1 MEGSPSDR
9 PSSTPSEHITLHIL
23 SPSTEVPNKI
33 TFKNCSASTTVA
45 DLKAKICHAIP
56 SKPAPERQ
64 RLIYRGRPLIQD
76 TVTLRDVLTQE
87 AVRFYA
93 LWCWI
98 QLTVLEINTLQEFS
112 LHLVLPPPT
121 VHQNHTASPI
131 PPATNSHGPL
141 PPNIPRNGGLTAA
154 PHYQAV
160 PGGQGGVP
168 HIMPHLV
175 GPHGAPP
182 VPQAPFPPHIQNA
195 LQNHLQMLGQQIGA
209 QIATHGNHQ
218 TPQGMRNQ
226 YHLQNAQQQN
236 FAPASFQQ
244 VIAQQQQ
251 ARSAAGQQ
259 GAGGNATGQS
269 MTGVP
274 DTSRQGAATPTI
286 SSNPT
291 NGHVPLPAT
300 GTVVQENQGP
310 NSESWRMVI
319 QSTSTVSG
327 LNPNLQR
334 VPTPINLGFPQP
346 NAGAG
351 TQLLPAGPSGPVANQ
366 ASTPGQPGA
375 PNPMQ
380 IRMLE
385 QEIAAIQSALAR
397 GTAPAP
403 SVFESAR
410 TMLRNIE
417 NINLT
422 PGLETMLRAQLE
434 GLSVQADQLRASLNS
449 MLLQVI
455 SQNPNAQAAPATS
468 PTQTM
473 PLHSNATSSVY
484 ILSSPNGPQALLVSP
499 SGTFS
504 TTWHMQP
511 RGNLGF
517 PLITHHHNNH
527 SPLAHPTGN
536 NTNNGVRAPQPRIV
550 PVDGAPAQQQP
561 QAQAQ
566 AQANEAR
573 DLLRLLLPLGGHIWL
588 LIRLFGFVY
597 FFTAGGSSR
606 RAFLLGGIA
615 FLVFIAQTGI
625 FRPFVRAVWDPLRR
639 HIEGLVAGND
649 PNIAQRPTHPPNALG
664 AGAND
669 TQHRNGE
676 PTPQEV
682 AARLLQ
688 ERARRNFG
696 TLREQFRSVE
706 RAVALFVGSLV
717 PGFGERH
724 IAARD
729 AAEAV
734 RQAEAREREEAA
746 RSEEEAAA
754 RREDPSTAEPEGSPG
769 DGNQTGAQERAEAQA
784 PLVEI

>member
-1 MEGSPSDR
+1 MTAP
-9 PSSTPSEHITLHIL
+9 LH
-23 SPSTEVPNKI
+23 
-33 TFKNCSASTTVA
+33 
-45 DLKAKICHAIP
+45 
-56 SKPAPERQ
+56 
-64 RLIYRGRPLIQD
+64 
-76 TVTLRDVLTQE
+76 
-87 AVRFYA
+87 
-93 LWCWI
+93 
-98 QLTVLEINTLQEFS
+98 
-112 LHLVLPPPT
+112 
-121 VHQNHTASPI
+121 HQT
-131 PPATNSHGPL
+131 
-141 PPNIPRNGGLTAA
+141 
-154 PHYQAV
+154 V

-168 HIMPHLV
+168 H
-175 GPHGAPP
+175 GALP

-218 TPQGMRNQ
+218 MAHGMRNQ
-226 YHLQNAQQQN
+226 YHVHNLQQQN
-236 FAPASFQQ
+236 VALPSFQQ

-251 ARSAAGQQ
+251 ARSAAGQP

-269 MTGVP
+269 ITGESNA
-274 DTSRQGAATPTI
+274 SRQNAVTPTTF
-286 SSNPT
+286 SEPPNLP
-291 NGHVPLPAT
+291 VPSPAT
-300 GTVVQENQGP
+300 GTVVQDNLGP
-310 NSESWRMVI
+310 NGESWRMVI

-334 VPTPINLGFPQP
+334 VPTPVNGGIQQSSPGVGTLSPPATLG
-346 NAGAG
+346 
-351 TQLLPAGPSGPVANQ
+351 SVANQ
-366 ASTPGQPGA
+366 ASSPGPPGA

-385 QEIAAIQSALAR
+385 QEMAAIQNALAR

-403 SVFESAR
+403 SVFEHAR
-410 TMLRNIE
+410 TLLRNVG
-417 NINLT
+417 NIDLT
-422 PGLETMLRAQLE
+422 PGLETRLRTQLE
-434 GLSVQADQLRASLNS
+434 ALTVQADHLRASLNS

-455 SQNPNAQAAPATS
+455 SQNPNAQAAPVTA

-473 PLHSNATSSVY
+473 PLYGNAASSVY

-499 SGTFS
+499 AGTFS
-504 TTWHMQP
+504 TPWHMQP
-511 RGNLGF
+511 RGNVGL
-517 PLITHHHNNH
+517 PLITHHHNHH
-527 SPLAHPTGN
+527 SPLAQPTGN
-536 NTNNGVRAPQPRIV
+536 NSNNGARAPQPRII
-550 PVDGAPAQQQP
+550 PADGAPAQQQL
-561 QAQAQ
+561 QAQ

-625 FRPFVRAVWDPLRR
+625 FRPFVHAIWDPLRR

-649 PNIAQRPTHPPNALG
+649 PAIAQRPPPPPSAPG

-669 TQHRNGE
+669 TPNRNGE
-676 PTPQEV
+676 PTPQEA

-688 ERARRNFG
+688 ERARQNFG

-746 RSEEEAAA
+746 RREEEAAA
-754 RREDPSTAEPEGSPG
+754 GRQDPPIAEPEGSAGVGDQPG
-769 DGNQTGAQERAEAQA
+769 HQERAEAHAPAQA

>member
-1 MEGSPSDR
+1 
-9 PSSTPSEHITLHIL
+9 
-23 SPSTEVPNKI
+23 
-33 TFKNCSASTTVA
+33 
-45 DLKAKICHAIP
+45 
-56 SKPAPERQ
+56 
-64 RLIYRGRPLIQD
+64 
-76 TVTLRDVLTQE
+76 
-87 AVRFYA
+87 
-93 LWCWI
+93 
-98 QLTVLEINTLQEFS
+98 
-112 LHLVLPPPT
+112 
-121 VHQNHTASPI
+121 
-131 PPATNSHGPL
+131 
-141 PPNIPRNGGLTAA
+141 
-154 PHYQAV
+154 
-160 PGGQGGVP
+160 
-168 HIMPHLV
+168 
-175 GPHGAPP
+175 
-182 VPQAPFPPHIQNA
+182 
-195 LQNHLQMLGQQIGA
+195 
-209 QIATHGNHQ
+209 
-218 TPQGMRNQ
+218 MRNQ
-226 YHLQNAQQQN
+226 YHLHNAQPQN

-244 VIAQQQQ
+244 VLAQQQQ

-259 GAGGNATGQS
+259 GAAGNATGQS
-269 MTGVP
+269 VTEDS
-274 DTSRQGAATPTI
+274 DTPRQGTATPTTF
-286 SSNPT
+286 SNPL
-291 NGHVPLPAT
+291 NPQVPFPAT

-310 NSESWRMVI
+310 NGESWRMVI

-327 LNPNLQR
+327 LNSNLQR
-334 VPTPINLGFPQP
+334 VPTPVNLGLQQP
-346 NAGAG
+346 SPAIG
-351 TQLLPAGPSGPVANQ
+351 TQLLPAASSGPVGSQ
-366 ASTPGQPGA
+366 APGPGPPGPA
-375 PNPMQ
+375 NPMQ

-385 QEIAAIQSALAR
+385 QEMTAIQNALAR
-397 GTAPAP
+397 GNAPAP
-403 SVFESAR
+403 LVFENAR

-422 PGLETMLRAQLE
+422 PGFETRLRTRLES
-434 GLSVQADQLRASLNS
+434 LSVQADQLRASLNS

-468 PTQTM
+468 PAQMM
-473 PLHSNATSSVY
+473 PLNGNAASSVY
-484 ILSSPNGPQALLVSP
+484 IISSPNGPQALLVSP

-504 TTWHMQP
+504 TAWHMQP
-511 RGNLGF
+511 RGNVGF
-517 PLITHHHNNH
+517 PLSTHHHNH
-527 SPLAHPTGN
+527 HAPLAQSTGTN
-536 NTNNGVRAPQPRIV
+536 SNNGARAAQPRII

-625 FRPFVRAVWDPLRR
+625 FRPFVHAVWDPLRR

-649 PNIAQRPTHPPNALG
+649 PIIAQRPAPPPNALG

-669 TQHRNGE
+669 TPNRNGE
-676 PTPQEV
+676 PTPQET

-746 RSEEEAAA
+746 RREEEAAA
-754 RREDPSTAEPEGSPG
+754 RREDPSVVEAEASAAGGTQPG
-769 DGNQTGAQERAEAQA
+769 DQERAAAQAPEQAAQA
-784 PLVEI
+784 PLVETWRLECVR

>member
-1 MEGSPSDR
+1 
-9 PSSTPSEHITLHIL
+9 
-23 SPSTEVPNKI
+23 
-33 TFKNCSASTTVA
+33 
-45 DLKAKICHAIP
+45 
-56 SKPAPERQ
+56 
-64 RLIYRGRPLIQD
+64 
-76 TVTLRDVLTQE
+76 
-87 AVRFYA
+87 
-93 LWCWI
+93 
-98 QLTVLEINTLQEFS
+98 
-112 LHLVLPPPT
+112 
-121 VHQNHTASPI
+121 
-131 PPATNSHGPL
+131 
-141 PPNIPRNGGLTAA
+141 
-154 PHYQAV
+154 
-160 PGGQGGVP
+160 
-168 HIMPHLV
+168 
-175 GPHGAPP
+175 
-182 VPQAPFPPHIQNA
+182 
-195 LQNHLQMLGQQIGA
+195 MLGQQIGA

-218 TPQGMRNQ
+218 MAQGMRNQ
-226 YHLQNAQQQN
+226 YHLHNAQQQN
-236 FAPASFQQ
+236 IVPPSFQQ

-259 GAGGNATGQS
+259 GAGGNAMGQS
-269 MTGVP
+269 MTGEP
-274 DTSRQGAATPTI
+274 DTSRQGATTPTT
-286 SSNPT
+286 SSNPP
-291 NGHVPLPAT
+291 NVPVLSPAT

-310 NSESWRMVI
+310 NGESWRMVI

-334 VPTPINLGFPQP
+334 VPTPVNPGIQQP
-346 NAGAG
+346 SPGVG
-351 TQLLPAGPSGPVANQ
+351 TQSPPAALGSVADRASSPGP
-366 ASTPGQPGA
+366 PGA

-385 QEIAAIQSALAR
+385 QEMAAIQNALAR

-403 SVFESAR
+403 SVFENAR
-410 TMLRNIE
+410 TMLRNIG

-422 PGLETMLRAQLE
+422 QGLEARLRNQLE
-434 GLSVQADQLRASLNS
+434 ALTVQADQLRASLNS

-455 SQNPNAQAAPATS
+455 SQNPNAQAVPATV
-468 PTQTM
+468 PPQIM
-473 PLHSNATSSVY
+473 PLHGNAASSVY

-499 SGTFS
+499 AGTFS
-504 TTWHMQP
+504 TPWHMQP
-511 RGNLGF
+511 RGNVGF
-517 PLITHHHNNH
+517 PLITHHHNHH
-527 SPLAHPTGN
+527 STLAQPTGN
-536 NTNNGVRAPQPRIV
+536 NSSNGARAPQARII

-561 QAQAQ
+561 QAQ

-573 DLLRLLLPLGGHIWL
+573 DLLRLLLPIGGHIWL

-625 FRPFVRAVWDPLRR
+625 FRPFVQAAWDPLRR

-649 PNIAQRPTHPPNALG
+649 PTIAQRPPPPLNAAG
-664 AGAND
+664 AGANH
-669 TQHRNGE
+669 TPNRNGE
-676 PTPQEV
+676 PTPQET

-734 RQAEAREREEAA
+734 RQAEVREQEEAA
-746 RSEEEAAA
+746 RREEEAAA
-754 RREDPSTAEPEGSPG
+754 GGEGPSIAEPEGSAGVGDPPG
-769 DGNQTGAQERAEAQA
+769 HQERAAAQAPAQA

>member
-1 MEGSPSDR
+1 M
-9 PSSTPSEHITLHIL
+9 
-23 SPSTEVPNKI
+23 
-33 TFKNCSASTTVA
+33 
-45 DLKAKICHAIP
+45 
-56 SKPAPERQ
+56 
-64 RLIYRGRPLIQD
+64 
-76 TVTLRDVLTQE
+76 
-87 AVRFYA
+87 
-93 LWCWI
+93 
-98 QLTVLEINTLQEFS
+98 
-112 LHLVLPPPT
+112 PP
-121 VHQNHTASPI
+121 V
-131 PPATNSHGPL
+131 TNSHGPFH
-141 PPNIPRNGGLTAA
+141 PNVPRNGGMTAA
-154 PHYQAV
+154 LHHQAV
-160 PGGQGGVP
+160 PGGQGGP
-168 HIMPHLV
+168 HMPSMPHLV

-182 VPQAPFPPHIQNA
+182 VPQTPFPPHIQNA

-218 TPQGMRNQ
+218 TTQGMRNQ
-226 YHLQNAQQQN
+226 YHLHNAQQQN
-236 FAPASFQQ
+236 FPPASFQQ
-244 VIAQQQQ
+244 VVAQQQQ

-259 GAGGNATGQS
+259 GAGGNATGQNVTEDS
-269 MTGVP
+269 
-274 DTSRQGAATPTI
+274 DTPRQGAATPTTF
-286 SSNPT
+286 SNPL
-291 NGHVPLPAT
+291 NPQVPFPAT

-310 NSESWRMVI
+310 NGESWRMVI

-327 LNPNLQR
+327 LNSNLQR
-334 VPTPINLGFPQP
+334 VPTPVNLGLQQP
-346 NAGAG
+346 SPAIG
-351 TQLLPAGPSGPVANQ
+351 TQLLPAASSGPVGNQ
-366 ASTPGQPGA
+366 APGPGPPGA

-385 QEIAAIQSALAR
+385 QEMTAIQNALAR

-403 SVFESAR
+403 SVFENAR

-422 PGLETMLRAQLE
+422 PGFETRLRTRLES
-434 GLSVQADQLRASLNS
+434 LSVQADQLRASLNS

-468 PTQTM
+468 PAQMM
-473 PLHSNATSSVY
+473 PLNGNAASSVY

-504 TTWHMQP
+504 TAWHMQP
-511 RGNLGF
+511 RGNVGF
-517 PLITHHHNNH
+517 PLITHHHNH
-527 SPLAHPTGN
+527 HAPLAQSTGTN
-536 NTNNGVRAPQPRIV
+536 SNNGARAPQPRII

-625 FRPFVRAVWDPLRR
+625 FRPFVHTVWDPLRR

-649 PNIAQRPTHPPNALG
+649 PIIAQRPAPPPNALG

-669 TQHRNGE
+669 IPNRNGE
-676 PTPQEV
+676 PTPQET

-746 RSEEEAAA
+746 RREEEAAA
-754 RREDPSTAEPEGSPG
+754 RREDPSVAEAEGSAAGGAQPG
-769 DGNQTGAQERAEAQA
+769 EQERAAA
-784 PLVEI
+784 

>member
-1 MEGSPSDR
+1 M
-9 PSSTPSEHITLHIL
+9 
-23 SPSTEVPNKI
+23 
-33 TFKNCSASTTVA
+33 
-45 DLKAKICHAIP
+45 
-56 SKPAPERQ
+56 
-64 RLIYRGRPLIQD
+64 
-76 TVTLRDVLTQE
+76 
-87 AVRFYA
+87 
-93 LWCWI
+93 
-98 QLTVLEINTLQEFS
+98 
-112 LHLVLPPPT
+112 PP
-121 VHQNHTASPI
+121 I
-131 PPATNSHGPL
+131 INSHGPVH
-141 PPNIPRNGGLTAA
+141 PNISRNGGLTAA
-154 PHYQAV
+154 LHHHAV
-160 PGGQGGVP
+160 PGGPGGVP
-168 HIMPHLV
+168 Q
-175 GPHGAPP
+175 GAPP
-182 VPQAPFPPHIQNA
+182 VPQVPFPPHIQNA

-218 TPQGMRNQ
+218 MPQGMRNQ
-226 YHLQNAQQQN
+226 YHLHNAQQQN
-236 FAPASFQQ
+236 NAPPSFQQ
-244 VIAQQQQ
+244 LIAQQQQ
-251 ARSAAGQQ
+251 ARSVAGQQ

-269 MTGVP
+269 TTGEP
-274 DTSRQGAATPTI
+274 DTSRQGTTTPTTF
-286 SSNPT
+286 SSPPNLP
-291 NGHVPLPAT
+291 VPSPFT

-310 NSESWRMVI
+310 NGESWRMVI
-319 QSTSTVSG
+319 QSTSTVTG

-334 VPTPINLGFPQP
+334 VPTPVNLGIQQP
-346 NAGAG
+346 SPGAG
-351 TQLLPAGPSGPVANQ
+351 TQLPPAALGSVVNQ
-366 ASTPGQPGA
+366 APSPGPPGA

-380 IRMLE
+380 IRMFE
-385 QEIAAIQSALAR
+385 QEMAAIQNALAR

-403 SVFESAR
+403 SVFENAR
-410 TMLRNIE
+410 TMLRNIG

-422 PGLETMLRAQLE
+422 QGLETRLRNQLE
-434 GLSVQADQLRASLNS
+434 ALTVQADQLRASLNS

-455 SQNPNAQAAPATS
+455 SQNPNAQAAPATA
-468 PTQTM
+468 PAQMM
-473 PLHSNATSSVY
+473 PLHGNAASSVY
-484 ILSSPNGPQALLVSP
+484 ILSSLNGPQALLVSP
-499 SGTFS
+499 AGTFS
-504 TTWHMQP
+504 TPWHMQP
-511 RGNLGF
+511 RGNVGF
-517 PLITHHHNNH
+517 PLISHHQSHQ
-527 SPLAHPTGN
+527 STLAQPTGN
-536 NTNNGVRAPQPRIV
+536 SSSNGAPAPPPRVI

-625 FRPFVRAVWDPLRR
+625 FRPFVQAVWDPLRR

-649 PNIAQRPTHPPNALG
+649 PTIAQRPPPAPNAAG

-669 TQHRNGE
+669 TPNRNGE
-676 PTPQEV
+676 PTPQET

-688 ERARRNFG
+688 ERASRNFG
-696 TLREQFRSVE
+696 TLREQFRSAE

-746 RSEEEAAA
+746 RREEAAA
-754 RREDPSTAEPEGSPG
+754 TREDPSIAEPEGSAGGEDQPG
-769 DGNQTGAQERAEAQA
+769 HQERAAAQAPA